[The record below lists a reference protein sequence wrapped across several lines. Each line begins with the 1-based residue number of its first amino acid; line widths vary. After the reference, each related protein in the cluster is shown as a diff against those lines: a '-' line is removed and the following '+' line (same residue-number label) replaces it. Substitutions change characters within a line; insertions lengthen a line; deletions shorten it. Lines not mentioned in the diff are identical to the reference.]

1 MISGNHWRALY
12 SETRYE
18 TMAVCAKE
26 MMIDKKFSPEGAV
39 ICLHFLADHI
49 SLNPAEIKGDDWLV
63 DIFLHNVENTACWR
77 LLRPYPLFFCW
88 ESRWNYTKK
97 SAAIRRKKL
106 WRFSLENSTWLRREA
121 MWDSWQKKWDTDIKQ
136 GQQTAGT
143 GMKGRKKK
151 LDESKCFIFTLH

>member
-63 DIFLHNVENTACWR
+63 DIFLHNVREYS
-77 LLRPYPLFFCW
+77 LLEVAASLPPFFFL
-88 ESRWNYTKK
+88 RKQVKLYKK

>member
-18 TMAVCAKE
+18 TMAMCAKE

-39 ICLHFLADHI
+39 IWLHFLADHV
-49 SLNPAEIKGDDWLV
+49 SLNPAEIKEDDWLV

-77 LLRPYPLFFCW
+77 LLRPYPFF
-88 ESRWNYTKK
+88 SRKQVKLYKK
-97 SAAIRRKKL
+97 SAAIWRKKL

-121 MWDSWQKKWDTDIKQ
+121 VRDSWQKKWDTYIKQ

>member
-18 TMAVCAKE
+18 TMAMCAKE

-39 ICLHFLADHI
+39 IWLHFLADHV
-49 SLNPAEIKGDDWLV
+49 SLNPAEIKEDDWLV

-77 LLRPYPLFFCW
+77 LLRPYPLFF
-88 ESRWNYTKK
+88 SRKQVKLYKK
-97 SAAIRRKKL
+97 SAAIWRKKL

-121 MWDSWQKKWDTDIKQ
+121 VRDSWQKKWDTDIKQ

-143 GMKGRKKK
+143 GMKGRKKN
-151 LDESKCFIFTLH
+151 